1 MRFKINNLIA
11 ACLYICFKQIKC
23 DIIAYVRGK
32 LWGDKQERNTMK
44 KKNLAI
50 ILEIIP
56 IISAIV
62 ALSLIFSIN
71 ETTGFQKVI
80 INITTLLGFLG
91 FVFFIVGR
99 KLARGDKAVLILG
112 ILDFVATAGIVIM
125 YVLAILSFGL

>member
-1 MRFKINNLIA
+1 MVNQR
-11 ACLYICFKQIKC
+11 
-23 DIIAYVRGK
+23 
-32 LWGDKQERNTMK
+32 ERYTMK

-62 ALSLIFSIN
+62 ALSLIFFLN

-80 INITTLLGFLG
+80 INISTLLGFLG

-112 ILDFVATAGIVIM
+112 IFDFVATAGIVVM
-125 YVLAILSFGL
+125 YALAILSFGL

>member
-1 MRFKINNLIA
+1 
-11 ACLYICFKQIKC
+11 
-23 DIIAYVRGK
+23 
-32 LWGDKQERNTMK
+32 MK

-62 ALSLIFSIN
+62 AISLIFSLK
-71 ETTGFQKVI
+71 ETTGFQKVL

-91 FVFFIVGR
+91 FVFFIVGH
-99 KLARGDKAVLILG
+99 KLARGEKAVLILG
-112 ILDFVATAGIVIM
+112 ILDFVATAGIVVM